1 MMECF
6 INYGDG
12 VVISKGKINQ
22 ISEKIVELIKTEIPE
37 EAQCI
42 TVLDSILSEVKS
54 NLHRK
59 RLQL

>member
-1 MMECF
+1 MECF

-22 ISEKIVELIKTEIPE
+22 ISEKILELIKTELQE

-42 TVLDSILSEVKS
+42 TVLDSVLSEVKS

>member
-1 MMECF
+1 MECF

>member
-1 MMECF
+1 MECF

-22 ISEKIVELIKTEIPE
+22 ISEKIVELIKTELPE

-42 TVLDSILSEVKS
+42 TVLDSVLSEVKS